1 MKVVGLCEKLEVI
14 ILVVAKTVV
23 NLCTKDLNGVCFS
36 KVSVKLKGY
45 WL

>member
-14 ILVVAKTVV
+14 ILVVAKNVV
-23 NLCTKDLNGVCFS
+23 NLCTRDLNRECFS
-36 KVSVKLKGY
+36 KVSVKLKDY